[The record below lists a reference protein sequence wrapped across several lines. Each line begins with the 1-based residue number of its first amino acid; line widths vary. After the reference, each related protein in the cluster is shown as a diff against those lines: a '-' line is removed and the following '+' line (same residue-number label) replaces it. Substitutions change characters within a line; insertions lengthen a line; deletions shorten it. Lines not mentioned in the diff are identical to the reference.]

1 VSGTDGK
8 KHGKLASLTDNHCDN
23 AERARVGDK
32 QVSRM
37 PFA

>member
-1 VSGTDGK
+1 MEKSMER
-8 KHGKLASLTDNHCDN
+8 LASLTDNHCDN